1 MVEIIIIKSNL
12 FVIYFCVISIYIK
25 IIFSVIMIDSIV
37 LIKVFNINKYII
49 VKLDW
54 LYKDDKGVCC
64 FNFLEYKC

>member
-37 LIKVFNINKYII
+37 LIKVLNINKYII

-54 LYKDDKGVCC
+54 LYKDDMV
-64 FNFLEYKC
+64 FVVLIF

>member
-12 FVIYFCVISIYIK
+12 FVIYFCLISIYIK

-54 LYKDDKGVCC
+54 LYKDDMV
-64 FNFLEYKC
+64 FVVLIF

>member
-12 FVIYFCVISIYIK
+12 FVIYFCVISIYIE

-54 LYKDDKGVCC
+54 LYKDDMV
-64 FNFLEYKC
+64 FVVF

>member
-12 FVIYFCVISIYIK
+12 FVIYFCVISIYIE

-54 LYKDDKGVCC
+54 LYKDDMV
-64 FNFLEYKC
+64 FVVLIF

>member
-54 LYKDDKGVCC
+54 LYKDDMV
-64 FNFLEYKC
+64 FVVLIF

>member
-1 MVEIIIIKSNL
+1 MVETIIIKSNL

-54 LYKDDKGVCC
+54 LYKDDMV
-64 FNFLEYKC
+64 FVVLIF